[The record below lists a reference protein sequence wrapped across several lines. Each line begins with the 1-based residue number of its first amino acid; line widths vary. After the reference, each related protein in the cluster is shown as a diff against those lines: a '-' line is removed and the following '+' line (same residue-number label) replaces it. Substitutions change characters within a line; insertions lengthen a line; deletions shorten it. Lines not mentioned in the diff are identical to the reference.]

1 MVECCN
7 VVEFKCCGL
16 AVLWRYK
23 MLMQSCGVAVM
34 LFFSVLVLQHCDN
47 ALHQC
52 CGVSVSWYCFAMLW
66 CCSVVVSSC
75 NVVVLLYSGVAV
87 L

>member
-1 MVECCN
+1 
-7 VVEFKCCGL
+7 
-16 AVLWRYK
+16 
-23 MLMQSCGVAVM
+23 M
-34 LFFSVLVLQHCDN
+34 LFFSVLMLQHCDN
-47 ALHQC
+47 ALQC
-52 CGVSVSWYCFAMLW
+52 CGVSVFWYCFAMLW